1 MWGNRDIHKTDAMSC
16 QIIKKIWS
24 KMFQLKSEEEKQK
37 KKINIKQ
44 QKRNEQPNSNWKETH
59 SSEIVG
65 GQVLFLFHLYIFFFF
80 TFRFCYKLCRL
91 LYCQVINSNN
101 NSDRTAASE
110 SLGTKA
116 KSINYREWEF
126 LNSFLWVFIASDPA
140 FFPYWSVGKF
150 VPRLSIINIFHLA
163 YFYSVSLI
171 SWLKYNIYI
180 YTCKELSANLNIM
193 YFN

>member
-1 MWGNRDIHKTDAMSC
+1 MRQPRHTQNRRQSC

-24 KMFQLKSEEEKQK
+24 KMFQLKSEEEKQKK

-116 KSINYREWEF
+116 KGINYREWEF

-171 SWLKYNIYI
+171 SWLKYNIYT
-180 YTCKELSANLNIM
+180 YVYLHLQRAFS
-193 YFN
+193 

>member
-1 MWGNRDIHKTDAMSC
+1 MVKNVSIKIRGGETKKKNKHKTTKTKRAA
-16 QIIKKIWS
+16 
-24 KMFQLKSEEEKQK
+24 QLKL
-37 KKINIKQ
+37 
-44 QKRNEQPNSNWKETH
+44 KRNSQLRNCRRTSFV
-59 SSEIVG
+59 SISFI
-65 GQVLFLFHLYIFFFF
+65 YIFFF

-116 KSINYREWEF
+116 KGINYREWEF

-171 SWLKYNIYI
+171 SWLKYNIYT
-180 YTCKELSANLNIM
+180 YVYLHLQRAFS
-193 YFN
+193 

>member
-116 KSINYREWEF
+116 KGINYREWEF

-140 FFPYWSVGKF
+140 FFPDWSVGKF

-171 SWLKYNIYI
+171 SWLKYNIYT
-180 YTCKELSANLNIM
+180 YVYLHLQRAFS
-193 YFN
+193 